1 MTGRLRIC
9 GQSMGSYVRSPL
21 PLHRPLCPLRRVPF
35 CCSRG
40 HVYIFVRF
48 VIDIPD
54 LLFTLL
60 SYFRIIRLSCDILGL
75 ICSGRYHPNPRYF
88 SPRDE
93 PRGVNE
99 RPAIARENEITFIVN
114 ISSRKY
120 QHRPESLSTGAVNG
134 DNGGG
139 GGGGGGGGVSC
150 CQDVPQPLCQT
161 VNEVGYP
168 DRA

>member
-1 MTGRLRIC
+1 
-9 GQSMGSYVRSPL
+9 MGSYVRSPL

-75 ICSGRYHPNPRYF
+75 ICSGRYHPSPRYF

-114 ISSRKY
+114 IL
-120 QHRPESLSTGAVNG
+120 RPEVSASTGVPLYRRPKWRQRRRRRRRGFVLSGRSAAAMPDGERSRISRPSVILKVALQ
-134 DNGGG
+134 
-139 GGGGGGGGVSC
+139 VS
-150 CQDVPQPLCQT
+150 LR
-161 VNEVGYP
+161 G
-168 DRA
+168 R